1 MNHGRVLYEM
11 VRADFLERV
20 RRYSFLLTL
29 AAALYLAYAV
39 AAENIRMVVGNGY
52 RGVYNSAWVG
62 ALMSVCCSTFLSLVG
77 FYVVKNCIQRDAD
90 TRVGRILAATPM
102 RKSFYT
108 VAKTISNFAVL
119 AAMVGVLMLA
129 AVAMQLLHAEVRQI
143 SLWKLWAPFLF
154 AALPAMAITAA
165 VAVLFETLP
174 ALRGGAGNV
183 IYFFAWTA
191 GLGISVSGMNDPI
204 GLQIFYRSMHD
215 ALKKIDPSTKE
226 SFSLTIGGDR
236 AVRTFDWTG
245 VDWTPHILVM
255 RVLWVIAAVGV
266 ALLASVFFHRFDP
279 AYEWSFAGGR
289 NAERFPVQALPVQNG
304 EAAATL
310 GTPGFGELSGH
321 LTPLT
326 DRADG
331 WRLPQLV
338 VSELRLMLKG
348 QRWWWYAVAGG
359 LFVAQLASPTVEA
372 RHGVLVFAWLW
383 PVLVWSQMGSREARY
398 ATQSLIF
405 SSDGA
410 LTRQLPAVWIAGVLL
425 ALLTGGGFGLRAFLA
440 ADWQSFV
447 PWLTGALFIPSLAL
461 GLGVWSGSSKFF
473 EALYTVWWYAGP
485 ANHTPGLDFMSSSP
499 REYALAVFVLVAMA
513 YWGRRARLGYA

>member
-77 FYVVKNCIQRDAD
+77 FYVVKNCVQRDAD

-255 RVLWVIAAVGV
+255 RLLWVIAAVGV

-289 NAERFPVQALPVQNG
+289 KAGRFPVQALPAQNG
-304 EAAATL
+304 EAPATI
-310 GTPGFGELSGH
+310 GTTGFGELSGH
-321 LTPLT
+321 LTP
-326 DRADG
+326 AD
-331 WRLPQLV
+331 
-338 VSELRLMLKG
+338 
-348 QRWWWYAVAGG
+348 
-359 LFVAQLASPTVEA
+359 
-372 RHGVLVFAWLW
+372 
-383 PVLVWSQMGSREARY
+383 
-398 ATQSLIF
+398 
-405 SSDGA
+405 
-410 LTRQLPAVWIAGVLL
+410 
-425 ALLTGGGFGLRAFLA
+425 
-440 ADWQSFV
+440 
-447 PWLTGALFIPSLAL
+447 
-461 GLGVWSGSSKFF
+461 
-473 EALYTVWWYAGP
+473 
-485 ANHTPGLDFMSSSP
+485 
-499 REYALAVFVLVAMA
+499 
-513 YWGRRARLGYA
+513 

>member
-1 MNHGRVLYEM
+1 MNQSRVLYEM

-39 AAENIRMVVGNGY
+39 AADKIWMVVGSGY
-52 RGVYNSAWVG
+52 RGVYNSAWIG
-62 ALMSVCCSTFLSLVG
+62 ALMSICCSTFLSLVG
-77 FYVVKNCIQRDAD
+77 FYVVKNSIQRDVD

-119 AAMVGVLMLA
+119 AAMVVVLMLA
-129 AVAMQLLHAEVRQI
+129 AVVMQVLRAEVQHI

-165 VAVLFETLP
+165 VAVLFEALP
-174 ALRGGAGNV
+174 ILRGGAGNV
-183 IYFFAWTA
+183 VYFFAWTA
-191 GLGISVSGMNDPI
+191 GLGISVTGMNDPI
-204 GLQIFYRSMHD
+204 GLQVFYRSMHD
-215 ALKKIDPSTKE
+215 ALKKIDPATKE
-226 SFSLTIGGDR
+226 SFSLTIGGEH

-245 VDWTPHILVM
+245 VDWTAYIITM
-255 RVLWVIAAVGV
+255 RVLWVLVAVGL

-279 AYEWSFAGGR
+279 AYEWSWAGAGR
-289 NAERFPVQALPVQNG
+289 AAMPRTHPTPAQNG
-304 EAAATL
+304 EATAGL
-310 GTPGFGELSGH
+310 STPGFGQLSAH
-321 LTPLT
+321 LTPLV
-326 DRADG
+326 RQAGG
-331 WRLPQLV
+331 WRLPPLIA
-338 VSELRLMLKG
+338 SELRLMLKS

-359 LFVAQLASPTVEA
+359 LFVAQLASPTAEV
-372 RHGVLVFAWLW
+372 RQDVLIFAWLW
-383 PVLVWSQMGSREARY
+383 PVLVWSQMGSREARF

-405 SSDGA
+405 SSEGA
-410 LTRQLPAVWIAGVLL
+410 LTRQLPAVWIAGVVL
-425 ALLTGGGFGLRAFLA
+425 ALLTGGGFGLRALLF

-461 GLGVWSGSSKFF
+461 ALGVWSGSSKFF

-499 REYALAVFVLVAMA
+499 REYLLATFFLVAIA